1 MYPTGLGGDIVN
13 VSSKK
18 RKEKYTYADYLNW
31 PDGERWEIIGGKPY
45 LMSPAPSRQHQ
56 QILGALFA
64 KIYNYLEDKACQ
76 VYPAP
81 FDVRLSQENNNDDE
95 IDTVVQPDIVVV
107 CDEKKLDNKG
117 CKGAPDIIIEI
128 ISQSTA
134 KKDLN
139 EKFNLYERCGVKEY
153 WVIFPWEKTVD
164 IYCLNQNYHYEKTS
178 TYFAGDT
185 LKSDLFPGWEID
197 LASVFK

>member
-1 MYPTGLGGDIVN
+1 MVN
-13 VSSKK
+13 IPSEK
-18 RKEKYTYADYLNW
+18 RKERYTYADYLSW
-31 PDGERWEIIGGKPY
+31 PDGERWEIIAGEPY
-45 LMSPAPSRQHQ
+45 SMSPAPSRQHQ

-64 KIYNYLEDKACQ
+64 KFYYYLEDKACR

-81 FDVRLSQENNNDDE
+81 FDVRLFQENDKHDE

-107 CDEKKLDNKG
+107 CDDKKLDDKG
-117 CKGAPDIIIEI
+117 CKGAPDLIIEI

-153 WVIFPWEKTVD
+153 WVVFPWEKAVD
-164 IYCLNQNYHYEKTS
+164 IYRLNQNKRYEKTS
-178 TYFAGDT
+178 TYFAGDA
-185 LKSDLFPGWEID
+185 LNSALFPGLEID
-197 LASVFK
+197 LAQVFE